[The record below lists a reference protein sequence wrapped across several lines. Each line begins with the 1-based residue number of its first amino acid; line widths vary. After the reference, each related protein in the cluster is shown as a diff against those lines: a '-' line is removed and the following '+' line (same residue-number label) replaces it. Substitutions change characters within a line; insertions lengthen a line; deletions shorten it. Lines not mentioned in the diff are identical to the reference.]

1 MLDVDSA
8 VPFLLDRGLI
18 RDEEILAGEVAVEAV
33 PRRNRNLRITTG
45 KSSGLFVKQP
55 EDLAQGSRETLRTEG
70 DFYRRH
76 AFRGGAPACSLPAL
90 LLYEPSGPLLVLE
103 LLPAHRTL
111 AEHARSLPPP
121 HFPIATYRELGRR
134 LAGLHAA
141 LRPDGDE
148 ALAPVSLPWVSRAH
162 EPSPSALRVLSPA
175 SLAALEILQ
184 GSAAIREGLGRLE
197 ALWTPCTL
205 IHGDLRADNVLV
217 GGGTG
222 GGEDIRLVDWELSQA
237 GDPAWDLAAVLSSLV
252 VLWLGG
258 FPSSDQGAG
267 DPAEAAAVPWAVFQ
281 AAGLALWQ
289 GYRAHEH
296 YEPAPGMAAR
306 VATFAAARIVQSV
319 LELAARRAELPELA
333 VLLLQV
339 SENVFADPARA
350 AAKLFALA

>member
-18 RDEEILAGEVAVEAV
+18 RDEELLAGEVAVEAM
-33 PRRNRNLRITTG
+33 PRRNRNLRITIG
-45 KSSGLFVKQP
+45 ESSGLFVKQP
-55 EDLAQGSRETLRTEG
+55 EDLAQGSRETLRAEG

-76 AFRGGAPACSLPAL
+76 AARGAAPAGSLPAL

-111 AEHARSLPPP
+111 GEHARSLPPP
-121 HFPIATYRELGRR
+121 HFPIATYRALGRR
-134 LAGLHAA
+134 LAGLHAG
-141 LRPDGDE
+141 LRPTGS
-148 ALAPVSLPWVSRAH
+148 APLPPGSLPWVAGAH

-184 GSAAIREGLGRLE
+184 GSAAIREGLGRVG
-197 ALWTPCTL
+197 ALWTPRTT

-217 GGGTG
+217 RAGDGAHGGG
-222 GGEDIRLVDWELSQA
+222 DLRLVDWELSQP

-252 VLWLGG
+252 VLWLGDL
-258 FPSSDQGAG
+258 PD
-267 DPAEAAAVPWAVFQ
+267 AAALPWAVLQ
-281 AAGLALWQ
+281 SAGLALWQ

-296 YEPAPGMAAR
+296 DERAAEMAAR
-306 VATFAAARIVQSV
+306 VATFAAARLVQSA
-319 LELAARRAELPELA
+319 LELAARRAELPDLA

-339 SENVFADPARA
+339 SENVFADPDRA
-350 AAKLFALA
+350 AAELFALA